1 MFKWFLYR
9 PLLEGKLTMTE
20 LKTTVTIEEVL
31 EINALLDMERDMK
44 AYAQEQQDNKTRN
57 R

>member
-1 MFKWFLYR
+1 MENKI
-9 PLLEGKLTMTE
+9 TMTE
-20 LKTTVTIEEVL
+20 LKTTLTMKEVL

-44 AYAQEQQDNKTRN
+44 LHQQELQEAAAKR